1 MPFFFLT
8 INLTNPRSMQKNMY
22 CHRHGYIWLTVFL
35 LWNILPAQGQEPDRE
50 QRPKWEIEL
59 AGALDNYGLWEVE
72 PSVTYRLSRHTG
84 LTLGLWMAGSPEGIS
99 FGGTTA
105 DRHWRWQTYT
115 MDDYTRF
122 FALRPSFRWRSP
134 TWWLGRDKDFGLG
147 LVLSPGATLPLPANH
162 TLQINYF
169 PNQEG
174 VWTAIRSERVKNR
187 GARWLFAH
195 AHIAVTAQISENLL
209 LSAGYTCSNFDP
221 YESIRY
227 ITVEG
232 RQPAMKHHR
241 LMHSWSLALGIC
253 F

>member
-1 MPFFFLT
+1 
-8 INLTNPRSMQKNMY
+8 MY

-105 DRHWRWQTYT
+105 DRHWRWQTYS

-162 TLQINYF
+162 TLQIDYF

-187 GARWLFAH
+187 GAL
-195 AHIAVTAQISENLL
+195 AVRPRPYRSYRTNKRKPAAVGRLYLL
-209 LSAGYTCSNFDP
+209 QFRP
-221 YESIRY
+221 IRKH
-227 ITVEG
+227 TVHHSG
-232 RQPAMKHHR
+232 RQATRRETPQTDA
-241 LMHSWSLALGIC
+241 
-253 F
+253 